1 MNVYRVIIKGTPKHG
16 EPYEDEHELIGDTVG
31 AIRRQVK
38 ATLLRKHEVIKT
50 IELLREIQ

>member
-31 AIRRQVK
+31 GIRRQVK
-38 ATLLRKHEVIKT
+38 ATLLRRHEVIKT
-50 IELLREIQ
+50 IEFLREIQ